1 MTQQSLFKKSVATLI
16 GFLLIIS
23 LMLCFAPNNDA
34 NADEI
39 IWEQIDYEKH
49 LTETSPDSKVYS
61 FSKNKSP
68 YFPSY
73 RYLYIFLAGSGG
85 LGGAS
90 TGNDI
95 GYGGGSGGFL
105 VVKIDVIETDEL
117 AIILGSGGGKFKY
130 EHTADLHEDGEG
142 GPSSIWAAR
151 YKTEQKPLA
160 FEILGTIGGK
170 PGNDSAPGLG
180 GTIIKDDLQKYSL
193 MKLLYSQNGAD
204 GGQASHSFSVD
215 LGFRTEH
222 FIYRPMGAYP
232 SGKGGGASV
241 FHRGGDGG
249 VMFKN
254 GSDGLMG
261 AGGGGA
267 GKGASQGG
275 FGGDAYME
283 VYGSNM

>member
-49 LTETSPDSKVYS
+49 FNKEITDAGNLYGGTIKELTYIK
-61 FSKNKSP
+61 K
-68 YFPSY
+68 Y
-73 RYLYIFLAGSGG
+73 RYLYVFIVGSGG
-85 LGGAS
+85 MGGES
-90 TGNDI
+90 ENNV
-95 GYGGGSGGFL
+95 GYGGGAGGFAA
-105 VVKIDVIETDEL
+105 VKIDLKVAQNL
-117 AIILGSGGGKFKY
+117 IIVLGKGGGKVEFNEGDSQQTGDGFLSTVSILNAPTETMPISMDVIVIGGGK
-130 EHTADLHEDGEG
+130 LSSNNLPGEG
-142 GPSSIWAAR
+142 GKVDR
-151 YKTEQKPLA
+151 
-160 FEILGTIGGK
+160 GT
-170 PGNDSAPGLG
+170 P
-180 GTIIKDDLQKYSL
+180 KYQL
-193 MKLLYSQNGAD
+193 MKLLYSQSGAD

-222 FIYRPMGAYP
+222 FIYRP
-232 SGKGGGASV
+232 
-241 FHRGGDGG
+241 RGGDGG

-261 AGGGGA
+261 AGGSGA

>member
-49 LTETSPDSKVYS
+49 FNKEITDAGNLYGGTIKELTYIK
-61 FSKNKSP
+61 K
-68 YFPSY
+68 Y
-73 RYLYIFLAGSGG
+73 RYLYVFIVGSGG
-85 LGGAS
+85 MGGES
-90 TGNDI
+90 ENNV
-95 GYGGGSGGFL
+95 GYGGGAGGFAA
-105 VVKIDVIETDEL
+105 VKIDLKVAQNL
-117 AIILGSGGGKFKY
+117 IIVLGKGGGKVEFNEGDSQQTGDGFLSTVSILNAPTETMPISMDVIVIGGGK
-130 EHTADLHEDGEG
+130 LSSNNLPGEG
-142 GPSSIWAAR
+142 GKVDR
-151 YKTEQKPLA
+151 
-160 FEILGTIGGK
+160 GT
-170 PGNDSAPGLG
+170 P
-180 GTIIKDDLQKYSL
+180 KYQL
-193 MKLLYSQNGAD
+193 MKLLYSQSGAD

-261 AGGGGA
+261 AGGSGA